1 MCGVCCYAADRY
13 SVGSKSRAILLLNT
27 VLFALTV
34 IMGLLPCQASPVD
47 ALTAVPA
54 AVLLPLVFVRLNRL
68 AALLLYALLVAAL
81 AAPLFF

>member
-1 MCGVCCYAADRY
+1 
-13 SVGSKSRAILLLNT
+13 
-27 VLFALTV
+27 
-34 IMGLLPCQASPVD
+34 MGLLPCQASPVD

-81 AAPLFF
+81 VAPLFF